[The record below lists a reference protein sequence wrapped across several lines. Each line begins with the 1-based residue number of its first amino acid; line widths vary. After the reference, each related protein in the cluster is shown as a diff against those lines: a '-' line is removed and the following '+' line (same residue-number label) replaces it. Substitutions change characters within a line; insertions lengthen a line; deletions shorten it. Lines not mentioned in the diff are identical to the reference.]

1 MLPYS
6 YYLWF
11 FMHATTSE
19 SYAVNIDDAVQ
30 RYLDYIRI
38 ERGLSDNTIQ
48 AYGRDLSALSDWL
61 HDQDLQDVR
70 DITLQQLREFLLFR
84 LDSGC
89 SSRTLARN
97 IVTIRRF
104 FLYLHEERINA
115 TNPAELLEVPSVKPA
130 LPQYLSETE
139 VEQLLHAP
147 EDHTIE
153 GIRDRAMLE
162 TLYATGLRVT
172 ELVEL
177 PVQGLHLDAGYV
189 LVRGKGSKERIV
201 PLGEA
206 AIDALIDYINGARR
220 EFLRIAG
227 CEQHDDLFLT
237 RRGRGMTR
245 QAFWK
250 NLRKYTTQ
258 IGITRNVSPHQM
270 RHSFATH
277 LLNHGADLRVL
288 QAMLGHA
295 DISTTQIY
303 THVNNAR
310 LQQIHAAHHPR
321 SHRAAQKS
329 ETSPTDA

>member
-1 MLPYS
+1 M
-6 YYLWF
+6 
-11 FMHATTSE
+11 
-19 SYAVNIDDAVQ
+19 NIDDAIQ
-30 RYLDYIRI
+30 RYIDYIRI

-48 AYGRDLSALSDWL
+48 AYARDVSALSRWL
-61 HDQDLQDVR
+61 HDR
-70 DITLQQLREFLLFR
+70 GIQQVQAVSIQELREFLLFR

-104 FLYLHEERINA
+104 FLYLYEERFNA

-130 LPQYLSETE
+130 LPQYLSEDE
-139 VEQLLHAP
+139 VERLLHAP
-147 EDHTIE
+147 VPHTPE
-153 GIRDRAMLE
+153 GVRDRAMLE

-177 PVQGLHLDAGYV
+177 PAQGLRLDAGYV

-206 AIDALIDYINGARR
+206 AIDALIHYIQTARK
-220 EFLRIAG
+220 EFLRIANI
-227 CEQHDDLFLT
+227 EQHEDLFLT
-237 RRGRGMTR
+237 RRGRCMTR

-258 IGITRNVSPHQM
+258 IGITRNVSPHQL

-310 LQQIHAAHHPR
+310 LQQIHAEHHPR
-321 SHRAAQKS
+321 SQRGTTNAPDPRA
-329 ETSPTDA
+329 TDDGAS